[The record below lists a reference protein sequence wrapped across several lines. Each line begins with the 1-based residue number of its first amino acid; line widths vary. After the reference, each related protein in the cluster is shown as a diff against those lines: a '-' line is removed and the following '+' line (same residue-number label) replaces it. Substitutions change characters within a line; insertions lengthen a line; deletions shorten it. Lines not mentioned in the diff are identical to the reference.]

1 MPDESTTA
9 GSASA
14 GQKLGNN
21 ELEAASDYLAR
32 HNFKV
37 LVEFLTADVILNRP
51 RDPVAFLRDV
61 LDEKIQTREGKA
73 YSPADCVQYAKDC
86 YREASATAD
95 ESGQIHPRK
104 VPRKPGTLADTM
116 LMKQRLATLEQ
127 ALDPYDATEVIVKE
141 TCKLLH
147 CDRATLFTINQNAN
161 QLQLMVSK
169 GAQSILLPIGQGVAG
184 SVAATGAPCNIQDA
198 YEDARFDSE
207 HDANTGYRTKSILA
221 VPIQDGDGKTVGVLQ
236 AINRFPEKTKQ
247 YQAGMNNYA
256 DESAESK
263 DSAPSGG
270 KGGDKSKHISFS
282 AMDEEM
288 VGILASQAGI
298 ALHNTGLYQKMAASQ
313 TKIQS
318 LLDIIQALHSNLG
331 VNSLLF
337 TITQRAHELVEADRC
352 TMFLLHKQDKE
363 LMSLQGEVNL
373 RIPMD
378 KGIAGECCMTNSEI
392 IIADAYADERFN
404 QEVDQKSGYKTKT
417 ILCMPCRD
425 NDGEVVGV
433 IQLINKLS
441 GEFTEEDKH
450 IMQSF
455 LNIAGPLLAQ
465 SQMFQ
470 ARAEQKSQN
479 EFSGTPI
486 TRTSSSMN
494 RPKTDTSILEEGDEQ
509 EEDEE

>member
-1 MPDESTTA
+1 
-9 GSASA
+9 
-14 GQKLGNN
+14 
-21 ELEAASDYLAR
+21 
-32 HNFKV
+32 
-37 LVEFLTADVILNRP
+37 
-51 RDPVAFLRDV
+51 
-61 LDEKIQTREGKA
+61 
-73 YSPADCVQYAKDC
+73 
-86 YREASATAD
+86 
-95 ESGQIHPRK
+95 
-104 VPRKPGTLADTM
+104 
-116 LMKQRLATLEQ
+116 
-127 ALDPYDATEVIVKE
+127 
-141 TCKLLH
+141 
-147 CDRATLFTINQNAN
+147 
-161 QLQLMVSK
+161 
-169 GAQSILLPIGQGVAG
+169 
-184 SVAATGAPCNIQDA
+184 
-198 YEDARFDSE
+198 
-207 HDANTGYRTKSILA
+207 
-221 VPIQDGDGKTVGVLQ
+221 
-236 AINRFPEKTKQ
+236 
-247 YQAGMNNYA
+247 
-256 DESAESK
+256 
-263 DSAPSGG
+263 
-270 KGGDKSKHISFS
+270 
-282 AMDEEM
+282 
-288 VGILASQAGI
+288 
-298 ALHNTGLYQKMAASQ
+298 
-313 TKIQS
+313 
-318 LLDIIQALHSNLG
+318 
-331 VNSLLF
+331 
-337 TITQRAHELVEADRC
+337 
-352 TMFLLHKQDKE
+352 MFLLHKQDKE